1 MKIIIPFFLLLNFNL
16 FVQAQTVIPFKLYED
31 KFIIIKLPALNGK
44 DSIIYYFDSGASTT
58 LLDTKIAEKYNVKAA
73 YKRKVPGA
81 SGSKVYDIAT
91 NQKIRLSDELVIEN
105 ITIVLEDLKKLNNT
119 GGIKF
124 DGIIGNDILKNYLTK
139 IDFENKNIYLYP
151 FNEILNTTEYKEID
165 FYFKN
170 NIPIPQFPITITLLN
185 GEKFTDDILFDSG
198 AGLFL
203 FINKPFQEQNNIL
216 KKVGKTIIS
225 DQNNLSGKASTT
237 LAVIKSIEIGKYT
250 FEDTIPISISAD
262 EAGVSS
268 YPGYLGILGSEI
280 INRFNIILNYNT
292 KQLFL
297 KPNELFSKKIILP
310 VSPIKLSLAENKII
324 ISGVIENSQ
333 AYKLGLREG
342 QVINSINGNATATIQ
357 AYRKMLNEEGKE
369 IILNYVDEKK
379 QNKECR
385 FLLESYFKKIVI
397 N

>member
-203 FINKPFQEQNNIL
+203 FLNKPFQEKNNIL
-216 KKVGKTIIS
+216 KKVGKTVIS
-225 DQNNLSGKASTT
+225 DQRNLSGKVSTT
-237 LAVIKSIEIGKYT
+237 LAVIKSIEIGEFT
-250 FEDTIPISISAD
+250 FEDTIPINISSD

-297 KPNELFSKKIILP
+297 KPNELFSKKITLP
-310 VSPIKLSLAENKII
+310 VSPIKLSLAEDKII

-357 AYRKMLNEEGKE
+357 EYRKMLNEEGKE
-369 IILNYVDEKK
+369 IILNYVDDKN

-385 FLLESYFKKIVI
+385 FLLESLF
-397 N
+397 